1 MPRLPVVF
9 DHQVAKATR
18 AHGAA
23 ADEDSKLQTMAH
35 AGHVGSASPT
45 RVSRVNEERSRSCA
59 SLRSSHTCG
68 HMAACHGSNRPRRW
82 ITVAARLSEAGSS
95 SDRLPHWL
103 VRHLGLKLA
112 KSN

>member
-1 MPRLPVVF
+1 MPRLQVVF
-9 DHQVAKATR
+9 DNQVAKATR

-35 AGHVGSASPT
+35 ARHVGRASPT

-68 HMAACHGSNRPRRW
+68 DMAACHGSNRPRRC
-82 ITVAARLSEAGSS
+82 ITVAARLSEQGRAAI
-95 SDRLPHWL
+95 DCLT
-103 VRHLGLKLA
+103 GLCVIWD
-112 KSN
+112 